1 MRKSNFIIILILFLI
16 SYGESSPAEL
26 LTGQIAIEGNTFF
39 TTYQI
44 ERTLKTRNG
53 QTFNTVI
60 LQNDIERLLEL
71 YENNGFP
78 YCRITPGDF
87 RMIDKKKIDFK
98 LSIDEGPRVK
108 LKQIYFNGLKYTK
121 PKTLYREMSITS
133 EDYFSQDRIKM
144 SVDRLE
150 RLSYIK
156 KIKDVKLESDM
167 EPDFAFLTLEIEEN
181 KPNSVQGILGYVP
194 AAGKRSGYFA
204 GNINLVLDNIFG
216 SGRRAETSWGKKDP
230 YSSDLQ
236 FSYQESW
243 FLGFPLSLGFSLNQ
257 VDYDSTYFKL
267 GLETKASLELWEKVS
282 WGVSASW
289 EKIVPDVAG
298 EAFLANSR
306 KYGGAVEASF
316 DTRDDFNNPRRGIY
330 YKTEVRY
337 SKKSN
342 YATAH
347 FVPEKAIVYETRY
360 SIDLGNF
367 IPTFAYQ
374 CVAWQIHLKG
384 MRSDERFIPFVDQ
397 FKMGG
402 LNSLRGYREEE
413 FAGSRIAW
421 SNLEYRY
428 LISDN
433 SRIFAFLDYGYFY
446 KLSQDPQTTRLG
458 ARLSTKPRAKPLEE
472 GIKISEDK
480 WGYGFGLSIDSKAGI
495 FTIDYAIGEEDK
507 ITNGKIHFGI
517 INRF

>member
-1 MRKSNFIIILILFLI
+1 M
-16 SYGESSPAEL
+16 
-26 LTGQIAIEGNTFF
+26 
-39 TTYQI
+39 
-44 ERTLKTRNG
+44 
-53 QTFNTVI
+53 
-60 LQNDIERLLEL
+60 
-71 YENNGFP
+71 
-78 YCRITPGDF
+78 
-87 RMIDKKKIDFK
+87 
-98 LSIDEGPRVK
+98 
-108 LKQIYFNGLKYTK
+108 
-121 PKTLYREMSITS
+121 
-133 EDYFSQDRIKM
+133 
-144 SVDRLE
+144 
-150 RLSYIK
+150 
-156 KIKDVKLESDM
+156 
-167 EPDFAFLTLEIEEN
+167 
-181 KPNSVQGILGYVP
+181 
-194 AAGKRSGYFA
+194 
-204 GNINLVLDNIFG
+204 
-216 SGRRAETSWGKKDP
+216 
-230 YSSDLQ
+230 
-236 FSYQESW
+236 
-243 FLGFPLSLGFSLNQ
+243 NQ

-267 GLETKASLELWEKVS
+267 DLETKASLELWEKVN

-306 KYGGAVEASF
+306 KYSGAVEASF

-337 SKKSN
+337 GRKSN

-347 FVPEKAIVYETRY
+347 FVPDKAIVYETRY
-360 SIDLGNF
+360 GIDLENF

-446 KLSQDPQTTRLG
+446 KLSFDPQT
-458 ARLSTKPRAKPLEE
+458 KEE
-472 GIKISEDK
+472 IKISEDK